1 MRESFFRFRASQSC
15 VLRGCHV
22 SDATS
27 CIMCTNIASKMA
39 PANVCKGS
47 DTASSA
53 ILIAGYFERLIGCKR
68 PYTGFPLTS
77 VSKMNV
83 FHCVHQSWSD
93 ENSCS

>member
-1 MRESFFRFRASQSC
+1 M
-15 VLRGCHV
+15 

-53 ILIAGYFERLIGCKR
+53 MVMAGYFERLIGWRR
-68 PYTGFPLTS
+68 P
-77 VSKMNV
+77 
-83 FHCVHQSWSD
+83 
-93 ENSCS
+93 